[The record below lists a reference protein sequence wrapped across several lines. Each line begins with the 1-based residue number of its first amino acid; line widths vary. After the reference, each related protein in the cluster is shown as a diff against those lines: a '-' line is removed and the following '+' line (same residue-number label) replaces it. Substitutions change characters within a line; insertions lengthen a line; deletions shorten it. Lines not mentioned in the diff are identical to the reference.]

1 MNKSFCLLKG
11 FVLGLILKVRVEN
24 VVVRP
29 VNKFKFIK
37 YYCSFLAQGRDVT
50 FEHNL
55 KKSTTHVNRLI
66 LMDVVTDSVLLT
78 KVDFLFSMLLCH
90 PFLRR
95 ETNR

>member
-11 FVLGLILKVRVEN
+11 FVLGLTLKVRVEN
-24 VVVRP
+24 FVASP

-37 YYCSFLAQGRDVT
+37 HYCSFLAQGRDVT